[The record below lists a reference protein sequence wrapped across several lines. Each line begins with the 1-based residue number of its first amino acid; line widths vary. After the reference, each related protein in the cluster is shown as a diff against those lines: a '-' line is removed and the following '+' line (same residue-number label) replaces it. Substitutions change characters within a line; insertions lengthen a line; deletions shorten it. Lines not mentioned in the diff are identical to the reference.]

1 MTVQYSLDYE
11 FVTYVPDTLVEG
23 VLYVSIPYT
32 TVLHLCCCGCG
43 EEVVTPLSPTD
54 WNLTFDGET
63 ISLCP
68 SVGNWRFA
76 CRSHY
81 WIRRNEVIWD
91 QGLSERKVR
100 RGICG
105 RPKALQFFRTA
116 LIRTIQGVLRGWF
129 GR

>member
-1 MTVQYSLDYE
+1 MTVHYSLEYE
-11 FVTYVPDTLVEG
+11 FVTHIPDTLVEG
-23 VLYVSIPYT
+23 VVYVSIPST

-54 WNLTFDGET
+54 WNLTFDDET

-105 RPKALQFFRTA
+105 RPKALRCFRTA
-116 LIRTIQGVLRGWF
+116 LIRTIEGLLRGWF

>member
-1 MTVQYSLDYE
+1 MTVHYSLEYE
-11 FVTYVPDTLVEG
+11 FVTHIPDTLVEG
-23 VLYVSIPYT
+23 VVYVSIPYT

-43 EEVVTPLSPTD
+43 EEVVTPLRPTD

-91 QGLSERKVR
+91 QGLA
-100 RGICG
+100 G
-105 RPKALQFFRTA
+105 
-116 LIRTIQGVLRGWF
+116 
-129 GR
+129 